1 MLFLAPIGFTLVQ
14 TLAAAVAS
22 VAVGVAAKS
31 IYDECTDRDD
41 EAFNRGQAAGEQ
53 RAKAAHEEKL
63 RRLTQAMETH
73 MAKSKNYFDVI
84 LAVMTVGYAHAAA
97 CNGRVSHVQRTE
109 ITEFVIGQSL
119 CYLPPNLQQMLNA
132 IATTP
137 PNLSTAYA
145 AVMQLAPGALPICD
159 LLIDILDAN
168 PSTSHGNR
176 KQASVWAQLKAA

>member
-1 MLFLAPIGFTLVQ
+1 MLFLLAPLGYPLVETLL
-14 TLAAAVAS
+14 TVAI
-22 VAVGVAAKS
+22 GVAAKR
-31 IYDECTDRDD
+31 IYDKCTDRDGD
-41 EAFNRGQAAGEQ
+41 AFNRGYAAGEQ
-53 RAKAAHEEKL
+53 RAKAEHEKKL
-63 RRLTQAMETH
+63 RRLTQAM
-73 MAKSKNYFDVI
+73 AKHVAESKTYFDVI

-97 CNGRVSHVQRTE
+97 CNGRVTQAQRAE

-119 CYLPPNLQQMLNA
+119 GHLPLHLQQRLDA
-132 IATTP
+132 IAATP

-176 KQASVWAQLKAA
+176 KQAAAWSQLKTA